1 MYDRTISI
9 GSAGK
14 AFSVTGWK
22 LGWCVGP
29 EHLLTPLKRIHQNC
43 VFTCS
48 TPTQEALAC
57 AFEKE
62 LVLFKSDPSRS
73 YLLTGLPTEL
83 GIKCDKMYKMMYD
96 AGFEPIRPEAGY
108 FMLAQFGKLD
118 GPFKKADST
127 NDPLDFRFARWL
139 CREKKLA
146 VIPPSAFYSD
156 EYKATNET
164 MIRLCFMKVSTSY
177 KS

>member
-1 MYDRTISI
+1 
-9 GSAGK
+9 
-14 AFSVTGWK
+14 
-22 LGWCVGP
+22 
-29 EHLLTPLKRIHQNC
+29 
-43 VFTCS
+43 
-48 TPTQEALAC
+48 
-57 AFEKE
+57 
-62 LVLFKSDPSRS
+62 
-73 YLLTGLPTEL
+73 
-83 GIKCDKMYKMMYD
+83 MYKMMYD

-118 GPFKKADST
+118 GPFKKPDST

-164 MIRLCFMKVSTSY
+164 MIRLCFMKDDATMEAARSVLEAL
-177 KS
+177 K